1 MDFRKLATHAR
12 ETGGPALRA
21 MTFHQRAK
29 MLKALGD
36 AIMARKEEL
45 YALSAGTGAT
55 RSDSWIDIEGGAGT
69 LFSYA
74 SKGRRELPNDRILI
88 DGAPEALSKRG
99 TFVGLH
105 VYTSLQGAA
114 VHINAFNFPVWG
126 MLEKLSP
133 TLLAGVPAIVKPA
146 TATAK
151 LAKAAFDILID
162 AKALPEGAVQFIMG
176 GVGDLFDH
184 LTGQDVVSFTGSAET
199 AAKLKSHPTIIRE
212 GVRFIAEQ
220 DSLNASVLGPDATR
234 EGPEFEL
241 FIKEVVREMT
251 VKAGQKCTA
260 IRRAF
265 VPAALID
272 DAEAALRAGLATE
285 AAQMGALVSMA
296 QRDDVRAKVKE
307 LARDADI
314 VVAEAD
320 GGAREGAYMSPVL
333 LRCDQPEKSERVHAV
348 EAFGPVATLMP
359 YRDIG
364 EAITLVNRGKGSL
377 VMSLFTHDPDIAE
390 QVVMG
395 AGAFHGRVAII
406 DRDCAKESTGHGSPL
421 PVLVHGG
428 PGRAGGGEEMGG
440 IRGILHYMQRTALQ
454 GSPRMLAAVTRNW
467 MSGAPELND
476 GPHPFRLRF
485 GELELGK
492 TLVTQPRTI
501 TLDDVEH
508 FAHFTGDTFYA
519 HMDEEAAKANPLFG
533 GRVAH
538 GYLILA
544 FAAGLFVDPPPGPV
558 LANYG
563 LDNLRFLKPVKPG
576 DAIKVSLTAK
586 SKSLRNEQYGEV
598 RWAVNVVNQN
608 GEPVAAYELLT
619 MNAV

>member
-1 MDFRKLATHAR
+1 
-12 ETGGPALRA
+12 
-21 MTFHQRAK
+21 
-29 MLKALGD
+29 
-36 AIMARKEEL
+36 
-45 YALSAGTGAT
+45 
-55 RSDSWIDIEGGAGT
+55 
-69 LFSYA
+69 
-74 SKGRRELPNDRILI
+74 
-88 DGAPEALSKRG
+88 
-99 TFVGLH
+99 
-105 VYTSLQGAA
+105 
-114 VHINAFNFPVWG
+114 
-126 MLEKLSP
+126 
-133 TLLAGVPAIVKPA
+133 
-146 TATAK
+146 
-151 LAKAAFDILID
+151 
-162 AKALPEGAVQFIMG
+162 
-176 GVGDLFDH
+176 
-184 LTGQDVVSFTGSAET
+184 
-199 AAKLKSHPTIIRE
+199 
-212 GVRFIAEQ
+212 
-220 DSLNASVLGPDATR
+220 
-234 EGPEFEL
+234 
-241 FIKEVVREMT
+241 
-251 VKAGQKCTA
+251 
-260 IRRAF
+260 
-265 VPAALID
+265 
-272 DAEAALRAGLATE
+272 
-285 AAQMGALVSMA
+285 MGALVSTA

-314 VVAEAD
+314 VVAEVD
-320 GGAREGAYMSPVL
+320 GDAREGAYMSPVL
-333 LRCDQPEKSERVHAV
+333 LRCDQPTASERVHEV

-359 YRDIG
+359 YRDIA
-364 EAITLVNRGKGSL
+364 EAIALVNRGRGSL
-377 VMSLFTHDPDIAE
+377 VMSLFTYDTAVAE

-406 DRDCAKESTGHGSPL
+406 DRDSAKESTGHGSPL

-440 IRGILHYMQRTALQ
+440 IRGVLHYMQRTALQ
-454 GSPRMLAAVTRNW
+454 GSPRMLASVTRNW
-467 MSGAPELND
+467 MSGAPEFTD

-492 TLVTQPRTI
+492 TLVTAPRTI

-598 RWAVNVVNQN
+598 RWAVNVTNQN